1 MNKPTYLS
9 DLTTL
14 REFCDSYTLSSVHNR
29 LPLIGV
35 SANLENEISTVK
47 NDYTNSIIAGG
58 GIPVILPVHTDLAI
72 LEEMFSS
79 LDGLLLTG
87 GGDINPLFYQE
98 EPLPALGNLSAL
110 RDQYDL
116 MLLKMAYDRQ
126 LPIFGICRGHQVIN
140 VFFGGTLYQDIYSQI
155 NSPLLKHQQ
164 TAEGN
169 QGTHYVE
176 VAPGSKLKEILG
188 QDKILVNTFHHE
200 SNKDIA
206 PGFRNTA
213 LSSDG
218 ILEASEP
225 VSDTGPQILSV
236 QWHPE
241 RMAAAN
247 DPAMVNLFQ
256 YFVGQAQLYKKCK
269 QIHTHIYTIDSH
281 VDTPLFFT
289 EDFSIAQREN
299 GAKVSLPKMQEGLL
313 DCIFMAA
320 YLKQGERDEESL
332 RQATERTVT
341 IINQIKQQ
349 IEANQEWVGLAT
361 CPEDLYYLKRNGKK
375 TFFIGIEN
383 GYALGRNIRNVA
395 RFQKMGVSYMT
406 LCHNGNNGICDSAK
420 GEPEYNGLS
429 KFGQKVIQ
437 EMNRTGIMVDI
448 SHVSEKTFY
457 DVIRISRTP
466 VIASHSSAKALCDHP
481 RNLDDDQ
488 LRAIASVKGVVQV
501 CLYEGFLSR
510 THRPTLKDAVQHID
524 YIVNLIGEDYVG
536 IGSDFDG
543 GGGIEGCNAS
553 NEMVNITRELLR
565 LGYSSE
571 SIKKIWG
578 GNLLRVMQTVQDY
591 AARKHR

>member
-176 VAPGSKLKEILG
+176 IAPGSKLKEILG

-241 RMAAAN
+241 KMAAAN

-299 GAKVSLPKMQEGLL
+299 GAKVSLPKMQEGLV

-420 GEPEYNGLS
+420 GEPEHNGLS

-488 LRAIASVKGVVQV
+488 LRAIAAVKGVVQV

-510 THRPTLKDAVQHID
+510 THRSTLKDAIQHID

>member
-35 SANLENEISTVK
+35 SANLENDISTVK

-241 RMAAAN
+241 KMAAAN

-420 GEPEYNGLS
+420 GEPEHNGLS

-488 LRAIASVKGVVQV
+488 LRAIAAVKGVVQV

>member
-140 VFFGGTLYQDIYSQI
+140 IFFGGTLYQDIYSQI

-176 VAPGSKLKEILG
+176 IAPGSKLKEILG

-247 DPAMVNLFQ
+247 NPAMVNLFQ

-375 TFFIGIEN
+375 SFFIGIEN

-420 GEPEYNGLS
+420 GEPEHNGLS

>member
-241 RMAAAN
+241 KMAAAN

-299 GAKVSLPKMQEGLL
+299 GTKVSLPKMQEGLL

-420 GEPEYNGLS
+420 GEPEHNGLS

-448 SHVSEKTFY
+448 SHASEKTFY

-488 LRAIASVKGVVQV
+488 LRAIAAVKGVVQV

-510 THRPTLKDAVQHID
+510 THRSTLKDAIQHID

>member
-176 VAPGSKLKEILG
+176 IAPGSKLKEILG

-241 RMAAAN
+241 KMAAAN

-420 GEPEYNGLS
+420 GEPEHNGLS

-488 LRAIASVKGVVQV
+488 LRAIAAVKGVVQV

-510 THRPTLKDAVQHID
+510 THRSTLKDAIQHID

>member
-140 VFFGGTLYQDIYSQI
+140 IFFGGTLYQDIYSQI

-225 VSDTGPQILSV
+225 LSDTGPQILSV

-241 RMAAAN
+241 KMAAAN

-420 GEPEYNGLS
+420 GEPEHNGLS

-510 THRPTLKDAVQHID
+510 THRSTLKDAIQHID

>member
-361 CPEDLYYLKRNGKK
+361 CPEDLYYLKRNEKK

-420 GEPEYNGLS
+420 GEPEHNGLS

>member
-35 SANLENEISTVK
+35 SANLENDISTVK

-241 RMAAAN
+241 KMAAAN

-420 GEPEYNGLS
+420 GEPEHNGLS

-488 LRAIASVKGVVQV
+488 LRAIAAVKGVVQV

-510 THRPTLKDAVQHID
+510 THRSTLKDAIQHID

>member
-140 VFFGGTLYQDIYSQI
+140 IFFGGTLYQDIYSQI

-176 VAPGSKLKEILG
+176 IAPGSKLKEILG

-247 DPAMVNLFQ
+247 NPAMVNLFQ

-281 VDTPLFFT
+281 VDTPLFFYRGFFYCT
-289 EDFSIAQREN
+289 KRKRGQ
-299 GAKVSLPKMQEGLL
+299 SL
-313 DCIFMAA
+313 
-320 YLKQGERDEESL
+320 
-332 RQATERTVT
+332 
-341 IINQIKQQ
+341 
-349 IEANQEWVGLAT
+349 
-361 CPEDLYYLKRNGKK
+361 
-375 TFFIGIEN
+375 
-383 GYALGRNIRNVA
+383 
-395 RFQKMGVSYMT
+395 
-406 LCHNGNNGICDSAK
+406 SA
-420 GEPEYNGLS
+420 
-429 KFGQKVIQ
+429 
-437 EMNRTGIMVDI
+437 
-448 SHVSEKTFY
+448 
-457 DVIRISRTP
+457 
-466 VIASHSSAKALCDHP
+466 
-481 RNLDDDQ
+481 
-488 LRAIASVKGVVQV
+488 
-501 CLYEGFLSR
+501 
-510 THRPTLKDAVQHID
+510 
-524 YIVNLIGEDYVG
+524 
-536 IGSDFDG
+536 
-543 GGGIEGCNAS
+543 
-553 NEMVNITRELLR
+553 
-565 LGYSSE
+565 
-571 SIKKIWG
+571 
-578 GNLLRVMQTVQDY
+578 
-591 AARKHR
+591 